1 MIVKNP
7 TDSDVKIQI
16 DGIFYEVGANDEL
29 EGVKP
34 EHAARWKG
42 IHQFLSMQEEDMGT
56 TSKEALQETT
66 EEDIE
71 EVTETETEEVVEE
84 EVVEDE
90 KETSSK
96 NKKDK

>member
-29 EGVKP
+29 GGVKP
-34 EHAARWKG
+34 DHAAHWKG
-42 IHQFLSMQEEDMGT
+42 VHQFLSVQEEDST
-56 TSKEALQETT
+56 TSKDALQETT

-71 EVTETETEEVVEE
+71 EVKETETEEVVEE
-84 EVVEDE
+84 EAVEDE